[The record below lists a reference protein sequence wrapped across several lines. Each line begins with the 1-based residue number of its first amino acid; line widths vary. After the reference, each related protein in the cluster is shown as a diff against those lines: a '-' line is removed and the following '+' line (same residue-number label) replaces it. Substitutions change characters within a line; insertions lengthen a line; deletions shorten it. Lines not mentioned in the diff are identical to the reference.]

1 MEENSPFENELLGNN
16 AYISEEVLSDRIEIV
31 NSLSNF
37 DEIEI
42 DELKFKV
49 NVEQK

>member
-1 MEENSPFENELLGNN
+1 LEEGSPFEKEIINN
-16 AYISEEVLSDRIEIV
+16 QTYISAEVLSDRIEIV

-49 NVEQK
+49 EVQKL

>member
-1 MEENSPFENELLGNN
+1 MNN
-16 AYISEEVLSDRIEIV
+16 KAYISAEVLSDGIESV

-37 DEIEI
+37 NEIEI

-49 NVEQK
+49 EVHKL